1 MGLMQI
7 GKKVRERRAE
17 LGIAQKQLS
26 ELSGVSRVTINQLE
40 NGALEDLGYA
50 RLNSILNVLGI
61 TLEAKDKAAHK
72 HALKLA
78 AQTAST
84 SYKAVLTPSNLK
96 KILRTGQ
103 APKEFEAHIM
113 TLLDEA
119 PESIILG
126 AVKQAAAADMPP
138 QKIMKHISKWARE
151 WQTNRRVWV

>member
-1 MGLMQI
+1 
-7 GKKVRERRAE
+7 
-17 LGIAQKQLS
+17 
-26 ELSGVSRVTINQLE
+26 
-40 NGALEDLGYA
+40 LGYTK
-50 RLNSILNVLGI
+50 LNSILNVLGL
-61 TLEAKDKAAHK
+61 TMEAKDKTAHK

-84 SYKAVLTPSNLK
+84 SYKNVLTPPILK
-96 KILRTGQ
+96 RILRTGQ
-103 APKEFEAHIM
+103 APKKFEAHIM

-126 AVKQAAAADMPP
+126 AVKQAAAPDMPP